1 MRKEEGGISLVVQWL
16 RLHTSTAED
25 AWGLD
30 SILGQETKILRAAVW
45 SEKGKLA
52 ECTEMANANNI

>member
-1 MRKEEGGISLVVQWL
+1 MVQWL

-25 AWGLD
+25 AWGLG

-45 SEKGKLA
+45 SKNGKKREKGKLA
-52 ECTEMANANNI
+52 ECTEMAMRTTYN